1 MRWDSWH
8 TEGEW
13 MMAIGI
19 IVVVLVIAVGVY
31 LVVRA
36 TSGRSGG
43 LGARSIGTS
52 ARPDES
58 ALDVLDSR
66 YARGEIER
74 EDYLIRRNDLL
85 GHS

>member
-1 MRWDSWH
+1 MHWDSWH
-8 TEGEW
+8 PEGEW

-19 IVVVLVIAVGVY
+19 IVVLVIAVGVY

-36 TSGRSGG
+36 TSGRSGS

-52 ARPDES
+52 AGSDET

-74 EDYLIRRNDLL
+74 EDYLSRRDDLL